1 MGWGTPKICSPSG
14 SQRSFPQYM
23 KINQYG
29 SLNRHKGTAE
39 PGGAGGRFRRPRDE
53 NAAATARADYLR
65 AKLSPAER
73 RKL

>member
-23 KINQYG
+23 KISQYG

-39 PGGAGGRFRRPRDE
+39 QERGRCE
-53 NAAATARADYLR
+53 NQEMRAN
-65 AKLSPAER
+65 LSPAER
-73 RKL
+73 

>member
-39 PGGAGGRFRRPRDE
+39 QERRTVRRPRDE

>member
-23 KINQYG
+23 KISQHG

-39 PGGAGGRFRRPRDE
+39 QGRRTMREPRDGPC
-53 NAAATARADYLR
+53 RP
-65 AKLSPAER
+65 KPG
-73 RKL
+73 

>member
-23 KINQYG
+23 KISQYG

-39 PGGAGGRFRRPRDE
+39 QERRTMREPRD
-53 NAAATARADYLR
+53 ACKPKPGWALGLLR
-65 AKLSPAER
+65 GQ
-73 RKL
+73 